1 LITSLELFLRRNTT
15 AYLNGKEEEE
25 EEEEEEESH
34 PALISHFGGAGK
46 NLREDKRI
54 NAEKVGNLIGNQ
66 NR

>member
-15 AYLNGKEEEE
+15 AYLNGK
-25 EEEEEEESH
+25 EEEESH